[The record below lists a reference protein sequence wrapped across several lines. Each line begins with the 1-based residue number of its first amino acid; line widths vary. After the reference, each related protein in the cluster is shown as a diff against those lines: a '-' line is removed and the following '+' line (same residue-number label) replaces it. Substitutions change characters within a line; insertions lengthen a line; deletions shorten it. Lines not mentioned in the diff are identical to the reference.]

1 MHCASLAEFCSNVVA
16 NVPRSPRG
24 GGGRHIGIVDVAKRH
39 DMSRR
44 NRQNETM
51 AVAIPLLRTIAE
63 LLRACAE
70 LGDKKFFVSDI
81 PTQSTG
87 QLDRRKLVEIFRA
100 T

>member
-1 MHCASLAEFCSNVVA
+1 
-16 NVPRSPRG
+16 
-24 GGGRHIGIVDVAKRH
+24 
-39 DMSRR
+39 
-44 NRQNETM
+44 M